1 MKILSLDSTSVT
13 ASVAITENGKTLAE
27 NFINNGLTHSQTLM
41 PLVEKTLAE
50 SGISIKDIDLFAVT
64 NGPGSFTGVRI
75 GISSVKGMADALNKP
90 CFAVS
95 TLEAIA
101 EPLKNE
107 DCIACA
113 VMDARCNQVYTA
125 IFENGNRLC
134 EDKAVLIDEL
144 GEELKTYNKKVVF
157 IGDGAKICYEKL
169 NELLENCEIA
179 DENIRYIH
187 ASSIGRLTEEKIA
200 NGENTA
206 DSTKLVPLY
215 LRLPQAEREL
225 NNKLKKELNS
235 KENFL

>member
-1 MKILSLDSTSVT
+1 MKILSVDSSSVS
-13 ASVAITENGKTLAE
+13 ASVAITENGVTLAE
-27 NFINNGLTHSQTLM
+27 SFINNGLTHSQTLM
-41 PLVEKTLAE
+41 PMVEKTLKDANA
-50 SGISIKDIDLFAVT
+50 SVKDIELFAIT

-75 GISSVKGMADALNKP
+75 GIASVKGMADALNKK

-101 EPLKNE
+101 EPLKDE

-144 GEELKTYNKKVVF
+144 GDELKNYNKKVVF
-157 IGDGAKICYEKL
+157 IGDGSVLCYEKL
-169 NELLENCEIA
+169 KDIVTDCEIA

-187 ASSIGRLTEEKIA
+187 ASSIGRIAEEKVK
-200 NGENTA
+200 NGEMPI
-206 DSTKLVPLY
+206 DSVNLVPFY

-225 NNKLKKELNS
+225 NNKLKKN
-235 KENFL
+235 

>member
-1 MKILSLDSTSVT
+1 MKILSIDSSSVS
-13 ASVAITENGKTLAE
+13 ASVAITENGVTLAE

-41 PLVEKTLAE
+41 PMVEKTLNEANV
-50 SGISIKDIDLFAVT
+50 SVKDVDLFAIA

-75 GISSVKGMADALNKP
+75 GIASVKGMADALGKK
-90 CFAVS
+90 CIAIS

-125 IFENGNRLC
+125 IFENGKRLC

-144 GEELKTYNKKVVF
+144 GTELNKYNKKVVF
-157 IGDGAKICYEKL
+157 IGDGSVLCYEKL
-169 NELLENCEIA
+169 KSIVTNVDIA
-179 DENIRYIH
+179 DENIRYVH
-187 ASSIGRLTEEKIA
+187 ASSIGRLAEDKIK
-200 NGENTA
+200 NGESPE
-206 DSTKLVPLY
+206 DSAKLVPFY

-225 NNKLKKELNS
+225 NNKNSLKKENI
-235 KENFL
+235 K

>member
-1 MKILSLDSTSVT
+1 MKILSVDSSSVS
-13 ASVAITENGKTLAE
+13 ASVAITENGVTLAE

-41 PLVEKTLAE
+41 PMVEKTL
-50 SGISIKDIDLFAVT
+50 KDANVSVKDMELFAIT

-75 GISSVKGMADALNKP
+75 GIASVKGMADALNKK
-90 CFAVS
+90 CIAIS

-144 GEELKTYNKKVVF
+144 GKELKSYNKKVVF
-157 IGDGAKICYEKL
+157 IGDGSVLCYEKL
-169 NELLENCEIA
+169 KDVVTDVFVA

-187 ASSIGRLTEEKIA
+187 ASSIGRLAEEKIKS
-200 NGENTA
+200 GEEPI
-206 DSTKLVPLY
+206 DSAKLVPYY

-225 NNKLKKELNS
+225 NNKNSLKKENI
-235 KENFL
+235 K

>member
-1 MKILSLDSTSVT
+1 MKILSIDSSSVS
-13 ASVAITENGKTLAE
+13 ASVAITENGVTLAE

-41 PLVEKTLAE
+41 PMVEKTLNDANA
-50 SGISIKDIDLFAVT
+50 SIKDIDIFAIT

-75 GISSVKGMADALNKP
+75 GIASVKGMADALGKK
-90 CFAVS
+90 CIAIS

-125 IFENGNRLC
+125 IFENGKRLC

-144 GEELKTYNKKVVF
+144 GTELNKYNKKVVF
-157 IGDGAKICYEKL
+157 IGDGSVLCYEKL
-169 NELLENCEIA
+169 KSIVTNVDIA
-179 DENIRYIH
+179 DENIRYVH
-187 ASSIGRLTEEKIA
+187 ASSIGRLAEDKIK
-200 NGENTA
+200 NGEIPENSA
-206 DSTKLVPLY
+206 KLVPFY

-225 NNKLKKELNS
+225 NNKNSLKKENI
-235 KENFL
+235 K

>member
-1 MKILSLDSTSVT
+1 MKILSVDSSSVS
-13 ASVAITENGKTLAE
+13 ASVAITENGVTLAE

-41 PLVEKTLAE
+41 PMVEKTLNDAN
-50 SGISIKDIDLFAVT
+50 ISAKDIELFAIT

-75 GISSVKGMADALNKP
+75 GIASIKGMADALNKK
-90 CFAVS
+90 CVAIS

-125 IFENGNRLC
+125 MFESGKRLC

-144 GEELKTYNKKVVF
+144 GQELKNYNKKVVF
-157 IGDGAKICYEKL
+157 IGDGSVLCYEKL
-169 NELLENCEIA
+169 KDVVTECEVA
-179 DENIRYIH
+179 YESIRYIH
-187 ASSIGRLTEEKIA
+187 ASSIGRIAEEKVK
-200 NGENTA
+200 NGEMSIN
-206 DSTKLVPLY
+206 SENLVPFY

-225 NNKLKKELNS
+225 NNKKSLKKENI
-235 KENFL
+235 K

>member
-1 MKILSLDSTSVT
+1 MKILSIDSSSVS
-13 ASVAITENGKTLAE
+13 ASVAFTENGVTLAE

-41 PLVEKTLAE
+41 PMVEKTLNDANA
-50 SGISIKDIDLFAVT
+50 SIKDIDLFAIT

-75 GISSVKGMADALNKP
+75 GIASVKGMADALGKK
-90 CFAVS
+90 CIAIS

-125 IFENGNRLC
+125 IFENGKRLC

-144 GEELKTYNKKVVF
+144 GTELNKYNKKVVF
-157 IGDGAKICYEKL
+157 IGDGSVLCYEKL
-169 NELLENCEIA
+169 KSIVTNVDIA
-179 DENIRYIH
+179 DENIRYVH
-187 ASSIGRLTEEKIA
+187 ASSIGRLAEDKIK
-200 NGENTA
+200 NGENPT
-206 DSTKLVPLY
+206 DSAKLVPFY

-225 NNKLKKELNS
+225 NNKNSLKKENI
-235 KENFL
+235 K